1 MKKKTA
7 VSLGMLSL
15 ALAAGL
21 LTACGSDQKTGAE
34 EGSGED
40 NKLYVYNWGEYIDE
54 SVIDEFEEETGIE
67 VVYDLFETN
76 EEMYPIIEA
85 GAVKYDVICPSDY
98 TIQRMI
104 QNNLLAEINFDNV
117 PNIKEIG
124 PEYMDMAKDFDPENK
139 YAVPYCW
146 GTEGILY
153 NKQRFDELGIP
164 YPTKWADLWNPE

>member
-67 VVYDLFETN
+67 VVYDLLKQ
-76 EEMYPIIEA
+76 MKKCI
-85 GAVKYDVICPSDY
+85 PS
-98 TIQRMI
+98 
-104 QNNLLAEINFDNV
+104 
-117 PNIKEIG
+117 
-124 PEYMDMAKDFDPENK
+124 
-139 YAVPYCW
+139 
-146 GTEGILY
+146 
-153 NKQRFDELGIP
+153 
-164 YPTKWADLWNPE
+164 